1 MFSIPAFGEDTN
13 AVQDEL
19 NSFLRGHRVISV
31 DKQLVSNPEPVWCFC
46 IEYIQGNIGNPL
58 NSGFAGK
65 KEKTDY
71 RQILKGAEFD
81 RFQKRI
87 SFQI

>member
-31 DKQLVSNPEPVWCFC
+31 DKQLECAS
-46 IEYIQGNIGNPL
+46 
-58 NSGFAGK
+58 
-65 KEKTDY
+65 
-71 RQILKGAEFD
+71 
-81 RFQKRI
+81 
-87 SFQI
+87 